1 MELKNKKINFLGDS
15 ITYGAGVSGPDKI
28 FHSILKESVGLAE
41 ARNYGIGGTRY
52 AIQHGTP
59 NYPKDDYVDIN
70 SFAERFDEMDNDAD
84 AVVVFGGTND
94 YGHGDAPMGRFEDRD
109 PHTFY
114 GACHYLFINLQKKY
128 PGKPIVVMT
137 PTHRLNEC
145 SRYSER
151 DFIRGS
157 LREYVHIIREVAE
170 YYGLPVLDLYATGGM
185 QPEVDT
191 VREMYMPDGLHPNDA
206 GHVIIAAKLEKL
218 LRDL

>member
-59 NYPKDDYVDIN
+59 NYPKDSYVDIN

-94 YGHGDAPMGRFEDRD
+94 YGHGDAPFGKLGDRD
-109 PHTFY
+109 RGTFC
-114 GACHYLFINLQKKY
+114 GAVRWLMEYLTGKY
-128 PGKPIVVMT
+128 PVFRGAEEALADE
-137 PTHRLNEC
+137 RLA
-145 SRYSER
+145 
-151 DFIRGS
+151 
-157 LREYVHIIREVAE
+157 V
-170 YYGLPVLDLYATGGM
+170 
-185 QPEVDT
+185 
-191 VREMYMPDGLHPNDA
+191 
-206 GHVIIAAKLEKL
+206 
-218 LRDL
+218 

>member
-28 FHSILKESVGLAE
+28 FHSILKERVGLAE

-94 YGHGDAPMGRFEDRD
+94 CGHGDAPIGTMEDRTD
-109 PHTFY
+109 DTFY
-114 GACHYLFINLQKKY
+114 GAIHNLIAALQEKY
-128 PGKPIVVMT
+128 PKAQLVFMT
-137 PTHRLNEC
+137 P
-145 SRYSER
+145 SRR
-151 DFIRGS
+151 DEEPWDYID
-157 LREYVHIIREVAE
+157 AE
-170 YYGLPVLDLYATGGM
+170 G
-185 QPEVDT
+185 
-191 VREMYMPDGLHPNDA
+191 NDIYEQGRAAYLA
-206 GHVIIAAKLEKL
+206 GK
-218 LRDL
+218 